1 MVYVGVNID
10 EKLNFAI
17 EQIAKDNNTTKSEI
31 IREAL
36 RLFANGMLED
46 ALLEV
51 EKRLDNI
58 EKKLEKELNR
68 YNSLLA
74 KNTLYSIA
82 GRQHLVYYNAATRST
97 EEAKSFAERSWNV
110 AVDRLKKPLQ
120 ESEKDD

>member
-46 ALLEV
+46 VLLEV

-82 GRQHLVYYNAATRST
+82 GRQHLVYYNI
-97 EEAKSFAERSWNV
+97 FALILCAGGQV
-110 AVDRLKKPLQ
+110 
-120 ESEKDD
+120 